1 MTPDATKSRHREPTR
16 RNGDA
21 CPIGPGK
28 ESFAGQIVW
37 ERRACVRFG
46 GERQGDARLCVVVP
60 YLRKRQTAVLCRL
73 AVGRDS
79 IAPGRGKSG
88 DRGRAKRRQ
97 MTETEKLLRD
107 IQTLRESIQIDWAD
121 LDSNPLREEERKNIR
136 MHLEL
141 CQTELKN
148 LIERLLALDE
158 DNSN

>member
-1 MTPDATKSRHREPTR
+1 
-16 RNGDA
+16 
-21 CPIGPGK
+21 
-28 ESFAGQIVW
+28 
-37 ERRACVRFG
+37 
-46 GERQGDARLCVVVP
+46 
-60 YLRKRQTAVLCRL
+60 
-73 AVGRDS
+73 
-79 IAPGRGKSG
+79 
-88 DRGRAKRRQ
+88 

>member
-1 MTPDATKSRHREPTR
+1 
-16 RNGDA
+16 
-21 CPIGPGK
+21 
-28 ESFAGQIVW
+28 
-37 ERRACVRFG
+37 
-46 GERQGDARLCVVVP
+46 
-60 YLRKRQTAVLCRL
+60 
-73 AVGRDS
+73 
-79 IAPGRGKSG
+79 
-88 DRGRAKRRQ
+88 

-148 LIERLLALDE
+148 LIERLLAMDE